1 MNLRKRLS
9 SRKWVRLNVALIAS
23 LVLPLSA
30 CGDSGQSSDNG
41 AERGPWVYSTEED
54 GSYTLNMA
62 ASVGVDKSDA
72 SKVAHSE
79 IILKTEIPKKLLS
92 VCFPYARNGDA
103 SGLFRVKRLPDEVFC
118 NKISF
123 VINYATGEEW
133 TGSEML
139 KRDNLEKF
147 LRERPKPDPLIFG
160 NVPADETNVD
170 FERYFEMG
178 ADVYVWVS
186 SKLGETISKMIGVQP
201 KNRIGEFEGFRVYR
215 EGTSSW
221 TDYVDIGAA
230 DGIQH
235 VLCVN
240 PPERM
245 TPRAF
250 CRAKIVINDRLVAE
264 VNFIDF
270 RLHGGRAFLQERV
283 RAFKKHMC
291 PILKCNDAAL
301 SAAKVVGG
309 F

>member
-103 SGLFRVKRLPDEVFC
+103 SGLFRVNRLPDEVFC

-123 VINYATGEEW
+123 VMNYATGEDW
-133 TGSEML
+133 TSSTML
-139 KRDNLEKF
+139 EPDNLEKF

-160 NVPADETNVD
+160 KVSADETNVD
-170 FERYFEMG
+170 FRRYFEMG
-178 ADVYVWVS
+178 VDVFVRKNQGKFEYPEGSVMRRN
-186 SKLGETISKMIGVQP
+186 KIGY
-201 KNRIGEFEGFRVYR
+201 FDGFSFYR
-215 EGTSSW
+215 PANSSW
-221 TDYVDIGAA
+221 TGYFDDQAL
-230 DGIQH
+230 DGLSY

-240 PPERM
+240 PPDRM
-245 TPRAF
+245 TPGAF
-250 CRAKIVINDRLVAE
+250 CSAHIVINDKLAAKVGF
-264 VNFIDF
+264 VDF
-270 RLHGGRAFLQERV
+270 RLNGGRLFLQERV
-283 RAFKKHMC
+283 RAFKKYIC
-291 PILKCNDAAL
+291 PILMCSQAVL